1 MVIQQLNN
9 AYQFFASG
17 GDPRTD
23 NWLLVHE
30 PLYILG
36 FVIAYLCIVV
46 KGPQW
51 MAKREPFE
59 LRKALIVYNFLLVAL
74 SGWMMYEFLVTTIL
88 NPSFTFWCEPIDV
101 NDTSKIQMRQLNVTW
116 WYFFSKIIE
125 FMDTFFFI
133 LRKKDRQITFLHVYH
148 HSSVLA
154 LQWAC
159 TKFVPGATGCF
170 AGMFNCFIH
179 VLMYGYYMLAAFGP
193 HMQKYLWWKKYLTK
207 FQILQFL
214 IVFLHTSYAIRFG
227 CGYPKG
233 FLWLLWLY
241 MLTLFMLFSHFYTMA
256 YSANKKE
263 KKVE

>member
-1 MVIQQLNN
+1 MEQLKNV
-9 AYQFFASG
+9 YEFFAVG

-23 NWLLVHE
+23 HWLLVHE

-36 FVIAYLCIVV
+36 CILAYLFIVV

-59 LRKALIVYNFLLVAL
+59 LRKALIVYNFLLVSL
-74 SGWMMYEFLVTTIL
+74 SGWMLYEFMATTVL
-88 NPSFTFWCEPIDV
+88 NPSFNFWCEPI
-101 NDTSKIQMRQLNVTW
+101 NPKDTSDMQMRSLNVTW

-125 FMDTFFFI
+125 FMDTIFFI

-148 HSSVLA
+148 HSTVLA
-154 LQWAC
+154 LQWSC
-159 TKFVPGATGCF
+159 MKFSPAATGTF

-207 FQILQFL
+207 LQILQFL
-214 IVFLHTSYAIRFG
+214 IVFLHTSYAIKLD

-241 MLTLFMLFSHFYTMA
+241 MLTLFMLFSHFYTVA
-256 YSANKKE
+256 YNASKKE
-263 KKVE
+263 KKAE